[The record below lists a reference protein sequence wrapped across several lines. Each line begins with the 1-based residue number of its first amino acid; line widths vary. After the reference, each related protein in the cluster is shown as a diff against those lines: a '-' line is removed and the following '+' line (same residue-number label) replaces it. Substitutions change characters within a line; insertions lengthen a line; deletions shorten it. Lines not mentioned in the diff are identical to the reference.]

1 MSAQIN
7 LFNPALG
14 KKKLAFSALEMSQML
29 GIVLLGV
36 LAITWYLNYQA
47 SQLESQVAVSQEQFK
62 LAQGQLSKV
71 TAEYTP
77 RSKNKQL
84 ESDIAALEIQV
95 RALEKVADL
104 LKRGDF
110 GNAKGYSAYLT
121 AFARQSQEGL
131 WLTDVGVSA
140 SGKELSLSGRTLQAD
155 LVPKYVQRLA
165 AEPVLR
171 GKSFGSLDMQRLGDG
186 ATPNGSNGSNGNGNN
201 GSANGSNNTA
211 GNTGAV
217 SATSQPGLSRAQSDA
232 ASQALLAQAGKLG
245 AALGQSGLNQFIA
258 PLLKTTGVAGSSLPG
273 VPASGQSAPPA
284 NGPVRPAPGTSG
296 APGVRGPG
304 ATSSGSAVIE
314 FHLSA
319 RGAEGEH
326 K

>member
-14 KKKLAFSALEMSQML
+14 KQKLAFSALDMSQML

-36 LAITWYLNYQA
+36 LIITWYLNYQA
-47 SQLESQVAVSQEQFK
+47 SQLESQVAVSQEQFRQAQSQ
-62 LAQGQLSKV
+62 LAKV
-71 TAEYTP
+71 TAEYAP

-84 ESDIAALEIQV
+84 ETDITTLEAQV
-95 RALEKVADL
+95 RALEKVSDL
-104 LKRGDF
+104 LGRGDF

-131 WLTDVGVSA
+131 WLTNVGVSA

-171 GKSFGSLDMQRLGDG
+171 GKSFGSLEMRRLGDG
-186 ATPNGSNGSNGNGNN
+186 TT
-201 GSANGSNNTA
+201 ANGSNNGGNNSNPGGNNNAAVA
-211 GNTGAV
+211 GSNGVGAG
-217 SATSQPGLSRAQSDA
+217 TSQPGVSAARPDA

-245 AALGQSGLNQFIA
+245 TTLGQGGLNQFIA
-258 PLLKTTGVAGSSLPG
+258 PLLKTAGVAGSG
-273 VPASGQSAPPA
+273 VPERPASGQTVAPASAQM
-284 NGPVRPAPGTSG
+284 RPAPGAS
-296 APGVRGPG
+296 GVRGPG
-304 ATSSGSAVIE
+304 TTSSGSAIIE

-319 RGAEGEH
+319 RGAEGER

>member
-14 KKKLAFSALEMSQML
+14 KQKLAFSALEMSQML

-36 LAITWYLNYQA
+36 LAITWYLNFQA

-62 LAQGQLSKV
+62 LAQGQLSRV
-71 TAEYTP
+71 TADYAP

-84 ESDIAALEIQV
+84 ETDIAALEIQV

-110 GNAKGYSAYLT
+110 GNARGYSAYLT

-131 WLTDVGVSA
+131 WLTNVGVSA

-171 GKSFGSLDMQRLGDG
+171 GKSFGSLDMQRLGDP
-186 ATPNGSNGSNGNGNN
+186 ATPGSNSGNSSGSNGN
-201 GSANGSNNTA
+201 ANGSNNTA
-211 GNTGAV
+211 GTVPANT
-217 SATSQPGLSRAQSDA
+217 QPGLGQAQPDA

-245 AALGQSGLNQFIA
+245 AVLGQSGLNQFIA
-258 PLLKTTGVAGSSLPG
+258 PLLKTAGVAGSAVPG
-273 VPASGQSAPPA
+273 LPASGQSAPPA
-284 NGPVRPAPGTSG
+284 NGPVRPAPGTAG

-304 ATSSGSAVIE
+304 TTSSGSAVIE

-319 RGAEGEH
+319 RGAEGER